1 MGGGGGGGGGGDKNY
16 MLVCVV
22 VDYRFVIRFLL
33 SVVKI
38 ASGYWHLAWTWRLV

>member
-1 MGGGGGGGGGGDKNY
+1 

-38 ASGYWHLAWTWRLV
+38 ASGYWYLA

>member
-1 MGGGGGGGGGGDKNY
+1 

-22 VDYRFVIRFLL
+22 VDYRFVIRFL

-38 ASGYWHLAWTWRLV
+38 ASGYWYLAWRLV